1 MFRQQACRHFNVIYQ
16 YLDSKHVEVLMITT
30 RNNIAWKTSVQ
41 LLFMLLEFFFASP
54 RPIEYKK
61 NVTEVCSKLFV

>member
-30 RNNIAWKTSVQ
+30 RNNIAWRTSVQ
-41 LLFMLLEFFFASP
+41 LLFMLLKFFFASA
-54 RPIEYKK
+54 RPTEYKK
-61 NVTEVCSKLFV
+61 NVTEECSKLFV